1 MMRINSVAA
10 AATLH
15 ADATTDV
22 AAPAEHPVAS
32 PTEHAHVGSNPFAM
46 LGEPLFR
53 ARMDF
58 RHDQPHVA
66 SAGSGSTESNPQ
78 QVAKRHGIIVIG
90 GSQDR
95 AAASTARDAIERGPT
110 QQGIIIVG
118 GSTPGHPLPKT
129 LIGDQQPLPTS
140 NGPTAED
147 RMDNFEIQRLMS
159 DFNQTE
165 TLASNMQ
172 KKSDDTL
179 SGIVQRIG

>member
-58 RHDQPHVA
+58 KHDQPHVA
-66 SAGSGSTESNPQ
+66 SAASGSSELNPQ

-90 GSQDR
+90 GSQGR

-129 LIGDQQPLPTS
+129 SIGDPQPLPTS
-140 NGPTAED
+140 NGPPPKTGWT
-147 RMDNFEIQRLMS
+147 ISQS
-159 DFNQTE
+159 
-165 TLASNMQ
+165 
-172 KKSDDTL
+172 
-179 SGIVQRIG
+179 SG